1 MAQGINAR
9 SVHDSNLSKTWST
22 CGNAGSASVEAH
34 LIDDLDES
42 LKALLGRELPA
53 AISGQ
58 VSVSFAAPDDEFHS
72 SVKLPAVDLF
82 LYDIRENLE
91 LRSNDEYVQRQGDGT
106 ALRTRSPIRVDA
118 SYLITAWPGSTE
130 KDRPED
136 EHHLLGEVMQALL
149 RFRTLPRA
157 VLKGSLVNQELPLPV
172 STLQP
177 GRLQSLGEFWQA
189 LGGKPKAALN
199 YTVTFA
205 VDVAKPEVVKLVT
218 DKTIRIGIGIEG
230 AA

>member
-1 MAQGINAR
+1 MGDH
-9 SVHDSNLSKTWST
+9 V
-22 CGNAGSASVEAH
+22 
-34 LIDDLDES
+34 IDDLDES
-42 LKALLGRELPA
+42 LKALLRRELPP
-53 AISGQ
+53 AISEQ

-91 LRSNDEYVQRQGDGT
+91 LRSNEEFIQRLEDGT
-106 ALRTRSPIRVDA
+106 ALRTRAPVRVDA
-118 SYLITAWPGSTE
+118 SYLITAWPGSSE

-136 EHHLLGEVMQALL
+136 EHRLLGEVMQALL
-149 RFRTLPRA
+149 RSRTLPRS
-157 VLKGSLVNQELPLPV
+157 VLKGSLAHQALPLPV

-199 YTVTFA
+199 YTVTFS
-205 VDVAKPEVVKLVT
+205 VDVAKPEPVPLVT
-218 DKTIRIGIGIEG
+218 DKIIGIELG
-230 AA
+230 TEELP

>member
-1 MAQGINAR
+1 MRVAFEPSQSQYWALAYTGAA
-9 SVHDSNLSKTWST
+9 LS
-22 CGNAGSASVEAH
+22 GDVV
-34 LIDDLDES
+34 IDDLDES
-42 LKALLGRELPA
+42 LKALLVRELPA

-58 VSVSFAAPDDEFHS
+58 ISVSFAAPDDEFHS
-72 SVKLPAVDLF
+72 SVRLPAVDLF
-82 LYDIRENLE
+82 LYDVRENLE
-91 LRSNDEYVQRQGDGT
+91 LRSNDEFVERDPDGT
-106 ALRTRSPIRVDA
+106 GTRTRSPVRVDA

-149 RFRTLPRA
+149 RFRKLPRE
-157 VLKGSLVNQELPLPV
+157 VLKGHLANQTLPLPV
-172 STLQP
+172 SVLQP

-205 VDVAKPEVVKLVT
+205 VDVAKPEKVTLVT
-218 DKTIRIGIGIEG
+218 DKQITVDVGMEELP
-230 AA
+230 

>member
-1 MAQGINAR
+1 
-9 SVHDSNLSKTWST
+9 V
-22 CGNAGSASVEAH
+22 
-34 LIDDLDES
+34 IDDLDES
-42 LKALLGRELPA
+42 LKALLSRELPA

-91 LRSNDEYVQRQGDGT
+91 LRSNDEYVERRADGSGV
-106 ALRTRSPIRVDA
+106 RTRAPIRIDA
-118 SYLITAWPGSTE
+118 SYLITAWPGSSE

-149 RFRTLPRA
+149 RFRTLPKN
-157 VLKGSLVNQELPLPV
+157 VLKGSLAHQELPLPV

-199 YTVTFA
+199 YTVTFS
-205 VDVAKPEVVKLVT
+205 VDVAKPQEIRLVT
-218 DKTIRIGIGIEG
+218 DKTIRIDIGTEKF
-230 AA
+230 A